1 MTRSMLMSVS
11 LCSLS
16 LSLSLGRP
24 WRYRG
29 VEDEEVQVEDF

>member
-1 MTRSMLMSVS
+1 MSDVCLSM
-11 LCSLS
+11 LS